1 MKTDIEYIG
10 VNIDFKSQKVFPPK
24 YYLHFSEEMYSE
36 IQIPKDL
43 LHIATPFD
51 YSIRMQGDEKKIS
64 SVSFFVKEKYASTT
78 IETVSAVMRNLDIF
92 LDDSIAD
99 EFYSISRNYD
109 TTMFYEP
116 IISVKKIDGVK
127 TCALYL
133 NTLKD
138 KSKEKEHYHNS
149 ISYSTQYNFDNTILS
164 FIKQLVEKDVI
175 KIFTN
180 AYEVKKEGLT
190 RKYYFKIK
198 DKNSF
203 RTEIMRLI
211 PYYSFDIDGYRLC
224 EVSISSD
231 NRLGIYYKPRE

>member
-1 MKTDIEYIG
+1 MPVLFAILSGLLVDVLYSTMIGFHAIGYAVVACAVVIAFMGFKRINIVTVFLAGVGGYII
-10 VNIDFKSQKVFPPK
+10 N
-24 YYLHFSEEMYSE
+24 
-36 IQIPKDL
+36 
-43 LHIATPFD
+43 
-51 YSIRMQGDEKKIS
+51 
-64 SVSFFVKEKYASTT
+64 
-78 IETVSAVMRNLDIF
+78 ETVSAVMRNLDIF

-180 AYEVKKEGLT
+180 AYEVKKEVN
-190 RKYYFKIK
+190 I
-198 DKNSF
+198 
-203 RTEIMRLI
+203 
-211 PYYSFDIDGYRLC
+211 
-224 EVSISSD
+224 
-231 NRLGIYYKPRE
+231 